1 MIDLHCHSTA
11 SDGEFS
17 PSELLRMAEQNGVS
31 ALALTDHD
39 TTDGLEEFLAT
50 ESTVEHIP
58 GIELSCS
65 MTGSNAIHIV
75 GLYVDRLNP
84 ALQETLSLIRRW
96 RDDRNL
102 AILKKLKEL
111 GMPVSFE
118 EVLEIASKEEDSSGK
133 VVIGRPH
140 IAKALCQHGYCKDVR
155 DAFDKFLRSDRP
167 AYVNRRKLEAREGI
181 RLLHDAGAVVIW
193 AHPFVTM
200 SRRNKVTHAI
210 KELMFAGL
218 DGLETIYPDYKP
230 ADFPYAQSLAKNRML
245 LESGGTDF
253 HGPNTRKG
261 IQIGFGYEHAPIC
274 VPESFLDAIKEAR
287 LKRA

>member
-1 MIDLHCHSTA
+1 
-11 SDGEFS
+11 
-17 PSELLRMAEQNGVS
+17 MAEQCGVS

-39 TTDGLEEFLAT
+39 TTDGLKEFIAAD
-50 ESTVEHIP
+50 STVERVP
-58 GIELSCS
+58 GIELSCCLA
-65 MTGSNAIHIV
+65 GSNAIHIV
-75 GLYVDRLNP
+75 GLYVDRANL
-84 ALQETLSLIRRW
+84 ALQEALAQIRRW
-96 RDDRNL
+96 RDERNL
-102 AILKKLKEL
+102 AILEKLKEL

-118 EVLEIASKEEDSSGK
+118 EVLEIASKEDVSDK

-155 DAFDKFLRSDRP
+155 DAFDKFLRNDRP

-181 RLLHDAGAVVIW
+181 RLLHEAGAVVIW

-230 ADFPYAQSLAKNRML
+230 ADTPYAQALAKNRML

-253 HGPNTRKG
+253 HGPRTRKG
-261 IQIGFGYEHAPIC
+261 VQIGFGYEQKPIC
-274 VPESFLDAIKEAR
+274 VPETFLDAIKDAR
-287 LKRA
+287 VKRS

>member
-11 SDGEFS
+11 SDGELT
-17 PSELLRMAEQNGVS
+17 PTELLRLAEQNGVS
-31 ALALTDHD
+31 AVALTDHD
-39 TTDGLEEFLAT
+39 TTDGLEDFLAT
-50 ESTVEHIP
+50 DSTIERIP
-58 GIELSCS
+58 GVELSCCLA
-65 MTGSNAIHIV
+65 GSNAIHIV
-75 GLYVDRLNP
+75 GLYVDRANL
-84 ALQETLSLIRRW
+84 ALQEALAQIRRW
-96 RDDRNL
+96 RDDRNI
-102 AILKKLKEL
+102 AILEKLREL

-118 EVLEIASKEEDSSGK
+118 EVLEIASKEPDASGN

-140 IAKALCQHGYCKDVR
+140 IAKALCRHGYCKDVR
-155 DAFDKFLRSDRP
+155 DAFDKFLRNDRP

-210 KELMFAGL
+210 KELMFEGL

-230 ADFPYAQSLAKNRML
+230 ADTPYGQALAKNRML
-245 LESGGTDF
+245 LESGGTDY
-253 HGPNTRKG
+253 HGPKTRKG
-261 IQIGFGYEHAPIC
+261 IQIGFGYEQNPIC
-274 VPESFLDAIKEAR
+274 VPEAFLDAIKDAR

>member
-1 MIDLHCHSTA
+1 MIDLHCHSIA
-11 SDGEFS
+11 SDGELA
-17 PSELLRMAEQNGVS
+17 PSELPALAAQNGVS

-39 TTDGLEEFLAT
+39 TTDGLEEFLAAD
-50 ESTVEHIP
+50 STVERIP
-58 GIELSCS
+58 GVELSCCLA
-65 MTGSNAIHIV
+65 GGNAIHIV
-75 GLYVDRLNP
+75 GLFVDRANLD
-84 ALQETLSLIRRW
+84 LQEALAQIRHW

-102 AILKKLKEL
+102 AILEKLKEL

-118 EVLEIASKEEDSSGK
+118 KVLEIASKEPDASGK

-155 DAFDKFLRSDRP
+155 DAFEKFLRNDRP
-167 AYVNRRKLEAREGI
+167 AYVNRRKLDARDGI
-181 RLLHDAGAVVIW
+181 RLLHEAGAVVIW

-210 KELMFAGL
+210 KDLMFAGL

-230 ADFPYAQSLAKNRML
+230 ADTPYGQALAKNRML

-253 HGPNTRKG
+253 HGPKTRKG
-261 IQIGFGYEHAPIC
+261 IQIGFGYEQKPIC
-274 VPESFLDAIKEAR
+274 VPESFLDAIKAAR

>member
-17 PSELLRMAEQNGVS
+17 PSELLHMAEQNGVS

-39 TTDGLEEFLAT
+39 TTDGLEEFLAA
-50 ESTVEHIP
+50 ESTIEHIP
-58 GIELSCS
+58 GIELSCN
-65 MTGSNAIHIV
+65 MTGNNAIHIV

-84 ALQETLSLIRRW
+84 ALQETLAQIRHW

-102 AILKKLKEL
+102 AILEKLKEL
-111 GMPVSFE
+111 GMPVSSE
-118 EVLEIASKEEDSSGK
+118 EVLEIASKEPDASGK
-133 VVIGRPH
+133 VVIGKPH

-155 DAFDKFLRSDRP
+155 DAFDKYLRNDRP

-218 DGLETIYPDYKP
+218 DGLETIYPDYRP
-230 ADFPYAQSLAKNRML
+230 ADTPYAHDLAKNRML

>member
-11 SDGEFS
+11 SDGECS
-17 PSELLRMAEQNGVS
+17 PSELPVLAAQNGVS

-39 TTDGLEEFLAT
+39 TTDGLEEFLSAD
-50 ESTVEHIP
+50 STVERIP
-58 GIELSCS
+58 GIELSCC
-65 MTGSNAIHIV
+65 MDGNNDVHIV
-75 GLYVDRLNP
+75 GLYIDRLNP
-84 ALQETLSLIRRW
+84 ALQETLAQIRCW

-102 AILKKLKEL
+102 LILEKLKEM
-111 GMPVSFE
+111 GMPVGFD
-118 EVLEIASKEEDSSGK
+118 EVLEIASKEPNASGK

-140 IAKALCQHGYCKDVR
+140 IAKALCQHGYCNDVH
-155 DAFDKFLRSDRP
+155 DAFVKYLRNDRP

-253 HGPNTRKG
+253 HGPKTRKG